1 MRRKSFVFI
10 VSVLAV
16 LLLLSSCAVE
26 DDRLGIL
33 ANTKWEC
40 GSAKLEFY
48 DTAQGLARGTL
59 GSNSAEFEVS
69 YKDGVLGV
77 KYVSGCEDWKGDGST
92 VYYNVSIDG
101 RTMTTE
107 PKESGRY
114 NSFFDSTSR
123 TWNKTI

>member
-1 MRRKSFVFI
+1 MRRKSFVF
-10 VSVLAV
+10 VVFVLAV

-33 ANTKWEC
+33 ANTKWR
-40 GSAKLEFY
+40 SANAELEFY
-48 DTAQGLARGTL
+48 DTTQGLMK
-59 GSNSAEFEVS
+59 GSFGGNSATFEVT
-69 YKDGVLGV
+69 YKDGVLSV
-77 KYVSGCEDWKGDGST
+77 KYVSGCEVWKGDGST

-114 NSFFDSTSR
+114 NSFLDSISR
-123 TWNKTI
+123 IWDKTI

>member
-1 MRRKSFVFI
+1 MKRKVVVFI

-16 LLLLSSCAVE
+16 LVLLSSCTVE

-33 ANTKWEC
+33 ANTKWKC
-40 GSAKLEFY
+40 GDAELEFY

-59 GSNSAEFEVS
+59 GSDSAEFEVS
-69 YKDGVLGV
+69 YKDGVLSV

-107 PKESGRY
+107 PRESGAY
-114 NSFFDSTSR
+114 NSFFTGEERS
-123 TWNKTI
+123 WEKEN